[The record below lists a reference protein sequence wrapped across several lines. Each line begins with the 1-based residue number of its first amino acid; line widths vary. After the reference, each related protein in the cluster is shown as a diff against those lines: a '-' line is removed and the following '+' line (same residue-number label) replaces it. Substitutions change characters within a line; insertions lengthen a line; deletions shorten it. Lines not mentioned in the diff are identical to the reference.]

1 MNQEKGPLGI
11 EDVLDSIVLH
21 RGVNLIH
28 FPQVVGSTKTLPYK
42 GDWYHGE
49 FDVTTPTLKE
59 AQVGL
64 ENKITHLIKTVERQG
79 GRLMGFVAQKILTE
93 NSETSVNFAVVF
105 KDFQ

>member
-1 MNQEKGPLGI
+1 MTKEKGLLGV

-21 RGVNLIH
+21 HGVNLIY
-28 FPQVVGSTKTLPYK
+28 FPEVSGAKKTIPYK
-42 GDWYHGE
+42 GDWYHGPLE
-49 FDVTTPTLKE
+49 SDTPTLGE
-59 AQVGL
+59 AKVEL

-79 GRLMGFVAQKILTE
+79 GRLMGFVAQKIFTE